1 MAVPNCLD
9 VVQRVAAEY
18 PQEFREAH
26 TGGPNTEKF
35 IRRLAWVLYSQD
47 KRWGLNGKRGDYN
60 TISQDALNYF
70 GEGPGTDPKTGSPIT
85 VVDVIGGAGGPN
97 PQPSWQVFSDLP
109 GPGGWIKPEPV
120 GSGSADGGT
129 PSPTSPQTT
138 GPDLKPILDAIK
150 ALDAKIKAVDSRID
164 NLAGNLSV
172 MAANAAA
179 ASYEALNAASRA
191 SEIKTQIEN
200 LPKPG
205 GATAFP
211 RYRGKFLGAAV
222 TLDPEPK

>member
-129 PSPTSPQTT
+129 PSPTSPQPT
-138 GPDLKPILDAIK
+138 GPDLTPILNTLK
-150 ALDAKIKAVDSRID
+150 SLDAKITTIGELV
-164 NLAGNLSV
+164 LAQRATLDQ
-172 MAANAAA
+172 AAFE
-179 ASYEALNAASRA
+179 SLNAASRA

-222 TLDPEPK
+222 TLDPEPR

>member
-129 PSPTSPQTT
+129 PSPTSPQPT
-138 GPDLKPILDAIK
+138 GPDLKKLQESVDKLAVALVALAKAQTDAFR
-150 ALDAKIKAVDSRID
+150 AVTE
-164 NLAGNLSV
+164 GV
-172 MAANAAA
+172 NAAHF
-179 ASYEALNAASRA
+179 EALNAASRA

-205 GATAFP
+205 ATAAFP
-211 RYRGKFLGAAV
+211 AYEGRVFGTKVRL
-222 TLDPEPK
+222 EPK